1 MQLLDFKKG
10 DTVVY
15 LEDGMQGKV
24 MLVTSTDEM
33 SVNVFIDWFDGT
45 SSDHELWDN
54 SVIAKLV

>member
-1 MQLLDFKKG
+1 MLDNIRAG

-24 MLVTSTDEM
+24 TLVTSTDEM
-33 SVNVFIDWFDGT
+33 SINIFVDWFDGT

-54 SVIAKLV
+54 SEIAKLA